1 MLYLGRIY
9 IIIYPI
15 LKLTVNTEGCSTVIA
30 PECMGCREN
39 CCKTCFGTE
48 TGKMFKSLSD
58 EEFKLLTDNKRR
70 VVFRPGE
77 TILKQNTGSSHLIC
91 IRSGMAKLFVE
102 GIKEKNLILKVIRNS
117 EVIVSGGMLTQS
129 TRPFTITAISEVECC
144 YINTDKVLELLQ
156 TNFNFAVSYLEKYH
170 QQFNQMF
177 TALVN
182 LTQKYMHGRVA
193 DTLLYLKNQVFW
205 SNSFTCP
212 LSRQELAEMSAM
224 TKESLV
230 RILTEFKNSNLIRTE
245 GRTIE
250 IIDEQALIEI
260 SRNG

>member
-1 MLYLGRIY
+1 MD
-9 IIIYPI
+9 
-15 LKLTVNTEGCSTVIA
+15 
-30 PECMGCREN
+30 CREN
-39 CCKTCFGTE
+39 CCKTCFDAE
-48 TGKMFKSLSD
+48 TGRMFKSLSD
-58 EEFKLLTDNKRR
+58 EEFNQLTVSKRR

-91 IRSGMAKLFVE
+91 IRKGMAKLFVE
-102 GIKEKNLILKVIRNS
+102 GIKEKNLILKIIKDS
-117 EVIVSGGMLTQS
+117 DIIVSGGILTQS

-144 YINTDKVLELLQ
+144 YINTDKVLELVQ
-156 TNFNFAVSYLEKYH
+156 NNFNFAVSYLEKYH

-193 DTLLYLKNQVFW
+193 DTLLYLKNQVFY
-205 SNSFTCP
+205 SNTYTCS

-230 RILTEFKNSNLIRTE
+230 RILTEFKNSNLIKTE

-250 IIDEQALIEI
+250 ILDEQTLIEI